1 MNEKQERFVRTLV
14 DSRKSFSNSEII
26 ERLKR
31 LGLFISPP
39 FVVCEMKLEI
49 DNPYQAVIDDVS
61 ENVIE
66 IIEKKT
72 AIYNA
77 LCCINSYENI
87 QIIFSYK
94 TFNYE
99 QILNTI
105 NEEIYKEYKLRSY
118 ISICDKIDDY
128 KDIAFGAMQTHE
140 ALNYKSYFHNK
151 NIYYVQDTKH
161 MFSNSLMRYTDI
173 YDSVINAFLVGDN
186 TKMYFALSTLA
197 ETLRQKPNSN
207 KTSIRR
213 SMIEVVIRIINIAT
227 YSDIN
232 VDEVLKGVDPYK
244 AILSMTKTEEIIT
257 WIMKLSKELT
267 DRSQHNI
274 KTDNVN
280 IKKAINFIDEN
291 IKNYNLSLGMISE
304 NLNLNSSYFSKLFK
318 DSIGISV
325 TDYISNIR
333 TLRAKKLLIETK
345 MSIKEISIECGFVES
360 SYFSIVFKR
369 KVGMTPLKF
378 RNRM

>member
-1 MNEKQERFVRTLV
+1 MNEKQERFIRTLV

-39 FVVCEMKLEI
+39 FVVCEMKLEL
-49 DNPYQAVIDDVS
+49 DTTYQMVIDDIF
-61 ENVIE
+61 EKLIE

-72 AIYNA
+72 ATYNA
-77 LCCINSYENI
+77 LCCINTYENI
-87 QIIFSYK
+87 QIIFSCK
-94 TFNYE
+94 ISNYE

-197 ETLRQKPNSN
+197 ETLRQKPNLN